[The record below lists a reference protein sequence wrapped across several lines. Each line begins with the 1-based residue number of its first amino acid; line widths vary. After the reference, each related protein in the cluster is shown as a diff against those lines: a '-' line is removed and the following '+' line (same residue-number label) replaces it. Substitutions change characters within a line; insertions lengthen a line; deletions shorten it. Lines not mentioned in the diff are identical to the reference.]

1 MHRDELAVVE
11 NVFVEG
17 DGNGTGR
24 GSWGGP
30 VRSPVTVLIVV
41 ALAHVTTAAETTS
54 ALDDYVRAK
63 DNSYRWT
70 LQETR
75 PTDLGRVHRLQLV
88 SQTWQGIRWQHRL
101 LVLEPRRVAHERRV
115 LLFITGGSTGREPSN
130 SDHRRYGLL
139 ARSCGARVAVLYQ
152 VPNQPLLGNK
162 FEDDLISETFLR
174 HLKTKDPNWPLLF
187 PMVKSAVRAM
197 DAVQELARDK
207 WQTVVS
213 GFVVTGASKRGWTTW
228 LTAAVDKRVK
238 GLAPL
243 VIDTLNLAV
252 QTKHQKRQWGRFS
265 KQIGDYTSKGLIALL
280 EKKPDLP
287 LWRWVDPY
295 TYRGRLTQPKLIV
308 NGTND
313 PYWCVDALNNYWPG
327 LVGPKYAL
335 YIPNA
340 GHGLEGGEA
349 KLRATLGA
357 FFRHGAQ
364 GRELPRMSWKHGD
377 QPGALSLTVTS
388 EPAPVE
394 AHLWSARSSTLDFR
408 KSKFTSTEMRR
419 RGNDFVGD
427 VQLPE
432 DGHVVLYGHFTFLV
446 GDLRY
451 GLSTQVRVR

>member
-1 MHRDELAVVE
+1 MNRNDRPGAGDVFGQVE
-11 NVFVEG
+11 
-17 DGNGTGR
+17 TMGR
-24 GSWGGP
+24 GWFDGWSCGMMA
-30 VRSPVTVLIVV
+30 LIVV
-41 ALAHVTTAAETTS
+41 TLVRAAPATEPTS

-63 DNSYRWT
+63 DSSYRWT

-75 PTDLGRVHRLQLV
+75 STDRGRVHRIQLV
-88 SQTWQGIRWQHRL
+88 SQTWQGIRWQHRM
-101 LVLEPRRVAHERRV
+101 LVLEPRRLAHADRV
-115 LLFITGGSTGREPSN
+115 LLFITGGSTGREPSKA
-130 SDHRRYGLL
+130 DQRRYGLL
-139 ARSCGARVAVLYQ
+139 AGACGARVAVLYQ

-197 DAVQELARDK
+197 DAVQELAREK
-207 WQTVVS
+207 WKTTVN

-238 GLAPL
+238 AIAPL

-287 LWRWVDPY
+287 LWRWIDPY
-295 TYRGRLTQPKLIV
+295 SYRDRLTLPKLIV

-349 KLRATLGA
+349 KLRSALGA
-357 FFRHGAQ
+357 FFRLEAL
-364 GRELPRMSWKHGD
+364 GRELPRMTWKHGD
-377 QPGALSLTVTS
+377 QPGALRLQATS
-388 EPAPVE
+388 DPAPVE
-394 AHLWSARSSTLDFR
+394 AAVWSARSSTRDFR
-408 KSKFTSTEMRR
+408 KSKFTSTKMRR
-419 RGNDFVGD
+419 RGREFVGD
-427 VQLPE
+427 VSLPQ